1 MAPTIYFWK
10 NEQLHTYQ
18 GYNDTDSIR
27 ATQFMDCYAVD
38 TSYTAANEV
47 SKAGLSDL
55 YAVDLTTPLA
65 MGRFGIYNA
74 RSAWRHVPLEKFP
87 PEFRTALLLLG
98 IT

>member
-38 TSYTAANEV
+38 PSYAAASMRYGNYTRD
-47 SKAGLSDL
+47 G
-55 YAVDLTTPLA
+55 
-65 MGRFGIYNA
+65 
-74 RSAWRHVPLEKFP
+74 WRHVPLKDFP
-87 PEFRTALLLLG
+87 KEFCTILLLLG

>member
-1 MAPTIYFWK
+1 MTPTAYFWRDG
-10 NEQLHTYQ
+10 QLVEYF
-18 GYNDTDSIR
+18 GDTL
-27 ATQFMDCYAVD
+27 VD
-38 TSYTAANEV
+38 KV

-65 MGRFGIYNA
+65 MGRFGIYTA
-74 RSAWRHVPLEKFP
+74 RSAWKHVPLDKFP

>member
-1 MAPTIYFWK
+1 MIHTAYFWR
-10 NEQLHTYQ
+10 EGQLVEYF
-18 GYNDTDSIR
+18 G
-27 ATQFMDCYAVD
+27 D
-38 TSYTAANEV
+38 TSVNKV

-65 MGRFGIYNA
+65 TGRFGIYKA
-74 RSAWRHVPLEKFP
+74 RSAWKHVPLDKFP